1 MKLFFKIVCLE
12 KAIITI
18 NFMSIHSF
26 NNMISLKKLGICMW
40 DKYKHESK
48 QTICIIG
55 VLILSVKL
63 CKADG
68 HFSEREEFE
77 ILKIIPHEAQQKNI
91 LRKIITE
98 ANNDVNPIEHDA
110 KNLKILLAN
119 EHPEFLEFIIAVL
132 YRLAHS
138 DGVYSVAE
146 DEDIREVAKV
156 FGITKKNSDVI
167 SDFFFNTFDKI
178 KFFILKKAKNNA

>member
-1 MKLFFKIVCLE
+1 
-12 KAIITI
+12 
-18 NFMSIHSF
+18 MSIHSF

-146 DEDIREVAKV
+146 DEDIREVAKI
-156 FGITKKNSDVI
+156 FDIKKNLFDYIISYFDKLISKIRNLFKPTKVI
-167 SDFFFNTFDKI
+167 S
-178 KFFILKKAKNNA
+178 NA

>member
-12 KAIITI
+12 KGIITI
-18 NFMSIHSF
+18 DFMSIHSL
-26 NNMISLKKLGICMW
+26 NNMISLNKLGFCMW

-146 DEDIREVAKV
+146 DEDIREVAKI
-156 FGITKKNSDVI
+156 FGITKKNSDLI
-167 SDFFFNTFDKI
+167 SDFFSNTFDKI
-178 KFFILKKAKNNA
+178 KFFILKKVKTNA

>member
-1 MKLFFKIVCLE
+1 MIRSEDREIDMWE
-12 KAIITI
+12 K
-18 NFMSIHSF
+18 
-26 NNMISLKKLGICMW
+26 
-40 DKYKHESK
+40 YRHESK

-68 HFSEREEFE
+68 HFSAREETE

-91 LRKIITE
+91 LRNIIAE
-98 ANNDVNPIEHDA
+98 ANKDINPIEHDA
-110 KNLKILLAN
+110 KNLKNLLKD

-138 DGVYSVAE
+138 DNIYS
-146 DEDIREVAKV
+146 
-156 FGITKKNSDVI
+156 
-167 SDFFFNTFDKI
+167 
-178 KFFILKKAKNNA
+178 